1 MSSSKAACVADH
13 WCRLPRLFG
22 VTAPWPPP
30 SGRPVTRV
38 GSPGL
43 AVAVSIVA
51 MLTSLAIV
59 LMGLVGLRS
68 WVIESGT
75 GTPTLPPV
83 TTSPSMSP
91 MPAPEQTVGPVTV
104 TDSIKRGVVLISGR
118 TPGDSVAGT
127 GMVLTA
133 DGLVLTNYHVVRST
147 QAITVTVASTGRRY
161 EATLIGRDATV
172 DVALLKLT
180 AASGLETVS
189 IDPDSVSIGQV
200 VIAAGNAN
208 GQGYVT
214 ANRGNVL
221 GLGRSI
227 RVTGPVPDDPP
238 ETLRGLIETNAP
250 AWPGDS
256 GGPMFDE
263 SHEVLGVITAGS
275 SDDER
280 ETRHVYAIPIA
291 DALKV
296 VDKIQAGDESG
307 SVVIGPKAYMGIL
320 AKSDDSGGVIV
331 TGVESST
338 PAARVGIRENDRI
351 LTLAGRDVTNRLEL
365 SHILDDIEPGETVEV
380 TWSTD
385 GRLKSGRITL
395 GKSPLN

>member
-1 MSSSKAACVADH
+1 M
-13 WCRLPRLFG
+13 LPP
-22 VTAPWPPP
+22 A
-30 SGRPVTRV
+30 
-38 GSPGL
+38 GSPS
-43 AVAVSIVA
+43 APA
-51 MLTSLAIV
+51 TS
-59 LMGLVGLRS
+59 
-68 WVIESGT
+68 
-75 GTPTLPPV
+75 TPTPTP
-83 TTSPSMSP
+83 TPT
-91 MPAPEQTVGPVTV
+91 QTVGPVTV

-127 GMVLTA
+127 GMVLTE

-147 QAITVTVASTGRRY
+147 ESITVTVASTGRRY
-161 EATLIGRDATV
+161 EATLVGRDATV
-172 DVALLKLT
+172 DVALLQLR
-180 AASGLETVS
+180 AASGLETVT
-189 IDPDSVSIGQV
+189 IDPDQVGLGQV

-208 GQGYVT
+208 GQGYVS

-227 RVTGPVPDDPP
+227 RVSGPVPEDPP

-275 SDDER
+275 SDDEQD
-280 ETRHVYAIPIA
+280 TRHVYAIPIA
-291 DALKV
+291 DALAV
-296 VDKIQAGDESG
+296 VDQVRAGDESG
-307 SVVIGPKAYMGIL
+307 SVVIGPKAYMGIV
-320 AKSDDSGGVIV
+320 AQSDDTGGVIV
-331 TGVESST
+331 TRVESST
-338 PAARVGIRENDRI
+338 PAYRVGIRADDRI
-351 LTLAGRDVTNRLEL
+351 RTLAGRDVTSRVEL